1 MKVQSKGFFRG
12 MAIGLA
18 LGVSIG
24 SIGLAYAGIMKDGW
38 EKQSDQF
45 KLGYIAG
52 FKDVLVMAKGTSP
65 SSYLDQQYK
74 VPPRERLIDWLAAV
88 NRAWADEKN
97 ADSSIQRVMAIA
109 SVDMNEQFGPE
120 RSGGVWMKGLGEA
133 IQRRRDQI
141 ARGEIKPTPPE
152 VLEKRRAQ
160 AAIAEE
166 KEKCARKCR
175 KNCRASCRQ
184 KPIASSDAPASRPAE
199 GGPEKTSAE

>member
-1 MKVQSKGFFRG
+1 

-52 FKDVLVMAKGTSP
+52 FKDVIVMAKGTSP

-74 VPPRERLIDWLAAV
+74 VPPRGRLIDWLAAV

-109 SVDMNEQFGPE
+109 SVEMDEQFGPE
-120 RSGGVWMKGLGEA
+120 RSGGVWMKELGEA
-133 IQRRRDQI
+133 IQRRREQV
-141 ARGEIKPTPPE
+141 ASGEIESTPPE

-160 AAIAEE
+160 VAIA
-166 KEKCARKCR
+166 KERENYARKCR
-175 KNCRASCRQ
+175 KDCRAGCRQ
-184 KPIASSDAPASRPAE
+184 KPVASTDAPASRPTE
-199 GGPEKTSAE
+199 GGTEKTITE